1 MGYLDYTYRISAAAD
16 SAASRTVPT
25 NMANTAQT
33 LALTGGSLA
42 LVDLGSGVM
51 AWRLSGGIA
60 SGPTPSK
67 TLAVT
72 SGQAAGGGV
81 TLVIRY
87 ALTTYPTANDD
98 RIFWWHPS
106 ADSVNGVGLRKF
118 GAAGSYS
125 CYRNGNTA
133 YGPSNGEGSAMRTL
147 VIKLVG
153 NESSGTADEQ
163 VKTWINTVSRSG
175 TAPNFVGGNTIVGTN
190 GVFDTLKFLPTG
202 VGVADVRDI
211 ILYAGEKTDAECA
224 ALADGLDA
232 AMTAPDATLPTLSG
246 AVTIS
251 GITTSGATAT
261 WPAGADN
268 VAVAS
273 YETSLDGT
281 AWTDRGN
288 VLTYAF
294 SGLTASTSYTAYVRA
309 KDAAGNVSTPAITGT
324 FTTSAAPATDITM
337 TGPSGGQ
344 VGVASAAFTVGANGT
359 ISGSHT
365 VTPSDGGAGG
375 TFSPTT
381 VTISAGTPTATFT
394 YTPSTV
400 GARTISATDAGGYT
414 APATIS
420 YTASATAGTL
430 TVSGIKN
437 GSGTLLASTTLPNV
451 VVIQRSNRAALLALT
466 AQATNGAGALV
477 ISSGVLAAGV
487 ACMVLAFSDDG
498 TAAGAW
504 PATVV

>member
-1 MGYLDYTYRISAAAD
+1 MGYLDYSYRISAAAD
-16 SAASRTVPT
+16 FAASRAVPT
-25 NMANTAQT
+25 NMANTGQ
-33 LALTGGSLA
+33 ALSSAGSMT
-42 LVDLGSGVM
+42 LVDLGGGVR
-51 AWRLSGGIA
+51 AWRFSGGAA

-67 TLAVT
+67 ALAVT
-72 SGQAAGGGV
+72 SGNPAGGGV
-81 TLVIRY
+81 TMVIRY
-87 ALTTYPTANDD
+87 ALTTYPAADDD
-98 RIFWWHPS
+98 RIFWWHAS
-106 ADSVNGVGLRKF
+106 ADALNGVGLRKF
-118 GAAGSYS
+118 SAAGSYS
-125 CYRNGNTA
+125 CYRASNTI

-175 TAPNFVGGNTIVGTN
+175 TAPNFVGGNPIVGFN
-190 GVFDTLKFLPTG
+190 GVYDTLKLLPTG

-232 AMTAPDATLPTLSG
+232 AMTAPDTTLPTLSG

-365 VTPSDGGAGG
+365 VTPSDGGVGG

-394 YTPSTV
+394 YTPSTA

-420 YTASATAGTL
+420 YTASATAGTFTSEPLKNNTGTVLASKAL
-430 TVSGIKN
+430 TYFRLYDPTTGNLVVSKAGLSTN
-437 GSGTLLASTTLPNV
+437 GSGIVSF
-451 VVIQRSNRAALLALT
+451 SD
-466 AQATNGAGALV
+466 GALV
-477 ISSGVLAAGV
+477 AGTTYKADWLVAGTGERRMPSKAA
-487 ACMVLAFSDDG
+487 A
-498 TAAGAW
+498 
-504 PATVV
+504 